1 MVKSFSSGEPLAVL
15 RAGHILPTLPVH
27 ILARHI
33 FARHILAGLIVMVA
47 GCGEDLHAVPGTQL
61 DPAAITPPPEI
72 VFAPEGARAPRNERR
87 LFIPAFVDDPEYAR
101 GERVPSRRVVYRVS
115 LRVPRN
121 LGGGHSRIPPLH
133 AELYI
138 DVSQDRLRARFVGP
152 GWPLPDGSEVRIRR
166 NQPGVYVFDGAGG
179 RPLGPGQLARWF
191 EGGRLRREASLR
203 VSSPPE
209 NEQIGPGALV
219 CRFIAEW
226 SHTSPD
232 ALERRCGAGGT
243 PPSFRVGLW
252 RATRTADVYV
262 ELPRTA
268 LRADHEDAPLPPAA
282 ETGRTFLAFAQFA
295 RLRTVRGARGEPEDD
310 APERGVVIMNTSE
323 ARMVVTIGGTPVGW
337 IDAGA
342 EYHFED
348 VEPGSYAIG
357 AMRPLGLQTAQ
368 KRTRTVPG
376 RVRLP
381 R

>member
-1 MVKSFSSGEPLAVL
+1 MNGLA
-15 RAGHILPTLPVH
+15 GY
-27 ILARHI
+27 
-33 FARHILAGLIVMVA
+33 ILAGLLLCLA
-47 GCGEDLHAVPGTQL
+47 GCGEDLHAVPGTEL
-61 DPAAITPPPEI
+61 DPAAITPPPEV
-72 VFAPEGARAPRNERR
+72 VFAPSEARESESAGRV
-87 LFIPAFVDDPEYAR
+87 FIPAFVDDPEYAR
-101 GERVPSRRVVYRVS
+101 GERVPSRRVVYRVT

-121 LGGGHSRIPPLH
+121 LGGGHSRIPALH

-138 DVSQDRLRARFVGP
+138 DVSKDRLRARFVGP

-166 NQPGVYVFDGAGG
+166 DQPGVYVFDGAGG
-179 RPLGPGQLARWF
+179 RPLGPGQLAQWF

-203 VSSPPE
+203 VSTPPE
-209 NEQIGPGALV
+209 EEQVGPGTLV

-232 ALERRCGAGGT
+232 ALERRCGVGGT

-268 LRADHEDAPLPPAA
+268 LRADHENPPVPPAA
-282 ETGRTFLAFAQFA
+282 ETARTFLAPGQYV
-295 RLRTVRGARGEPEDD
+295 RLRTVRGARGEPDED
-310 APERGVVIMNTSE
+310 APAHGVVILNTGQ
-323 ARMVVTIGGTPVGW
+323 ARMVVTVGGTPVGW

-342 EYHFED
+342 EYHFEH
-348 VEPGSYAIG
+348 VAPGSYAIG

-368 KRTRTVPG
+368 KRTRVVPG